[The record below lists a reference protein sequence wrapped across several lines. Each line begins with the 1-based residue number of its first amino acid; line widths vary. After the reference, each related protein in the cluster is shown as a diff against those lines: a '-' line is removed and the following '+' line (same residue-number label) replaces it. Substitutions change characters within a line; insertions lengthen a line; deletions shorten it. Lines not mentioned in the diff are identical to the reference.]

1 MGKVNVLVARL
12 EFALPTQSQTPQLVK
27 KPYATAIRPNRSV
40 THILVVDDEPLIAQ
54 SISDLLT
61 LANSYKVSIA
71 AGGRDALTKIEA
83 SINSAPYSF
92 DLVLLDIDMPLVSG
106 LDVLKWIRKHPRLH
120 SMRVLML
127 TGIADKRDMVNALS
141 EGADD
146 YITKP
151 YHPQELLARIKTTLR
166 TQQLEKQLAR
176 QSSQLAM
183 LNTITNTISK
193 RLELKEL
200 LQASVNG
207 VRELLEVEVTAVF
220 MQDSF
225 DRKRLRCQHLKADRG
240 VALTPADYGLIP
252 IGRGVISKAFTQRTT
267 HCVNEAITDTR
278 FDPTIDAPKG
288 YRIANI
294 ITAAIYMR
302 GHPIGVLVAINKRRG
317 TFEESD
323 ADLFVS
329 LAGTMSQALE
339 NTYLF
344 SSVQTRQVELLE
356 NRNGLQ
362 SIIDSIQHP
371 IYTINKRY
379 EVVSINSQAD
389 AFASTAV
396 TEDKSRVGSVCYE
409 TFFNR
414 TSPCTQCQ
422 VADLLKSSQ
431 QTHWS
436 IRQMQEDY
444 FPTEWDIGAYP
455 MAGKKENSPVAVLVW
470 QDRTE
475 EKRLEESL
483 HRAAKLSAVGHLAAG
498 VAHEI
503 NNPLTVIK
511 TGAEMLKD
519 VITPDMGDDYELVE
533 WINNATDRATKVVR
547 GLLDF
552 ARQSSYNFQLGKAE
566 ASINST
572 IELVAYQMRK
582 GNVEIIREYG
592 ETLPEVMASWEHL
605 KTVWLNILLNAR
617 DALES
622 REGDRQMHIVTRL
635 SANKEYVQVLFNDN
649 GVGIAEQ
656 QLAHIFEPF
665 FTTKDP
671 GKGTGLGL
679 ATSHRIIDRHAA
691 EISVTSELGTGTT
704 FLISLPI
711 NETAHLSA
719 EKELIPT
726 VLQG

>member
-1 MGKVNVLVARL
+1 MSKTSRLVAQL
-12 EFALPTQSQTPQLVK
+12 EFALPTQSPSPQPIN
-27 KPYATAIRPNRSV
+27 KPFDTALRPKRNL

-54 SISDLLT
+54 SIADLLT
-61 LANSYKVSIA
+61 LANAYTVTIA

-83 SINSAPYSF
+83 TVATALHPF
-92 DLVLLDIDMPLVSG
+92 DLVLLDIDMPMVSG
-106 LDVLKWIRKHPRLH
+106 LDVLKWIRQHPRLS

-127 TGIADKRDMVNALS
+127 TGIADKRDMINALS

-183 LNTITNTISK
+183 LNTITNTITK

-207 VRELLEVEVTAVF
+207 VRELLEVAVTAVF

-240 VALTPADYGLIP
+240 VVLTPADYASIP

-278 FDPTIDAPKG
+278 FDPTVDAPKG
-288 YRIANI
+288 YRINNI
-294 ITAAIYMR
+294 MTASIYMR
-302 GHPIGVLVAINKRRG
+302 GHPIGVLVAINKRHG

-344 SSVQTRQVELLE
+344 SSVQTRQIELLE
-356 NRNGLQ
+356 NRNALQ
-362 SIIDSIQHP
+362 SIIDGIQHP

-379 EVVSINSQAD
+379 EIVSSNAQANT
-389 AFASTAV
+389 FASPTASKDE
-396 TEDKSRVGSVCYE
+396 TRVGKVCYE
-409 TFFNR
+409 TFFKRN
-414 TSPCTQCQ
+414 TPCKECQ
-422 VADLLKSSQ
+422 VATLLSSAQ

-436 IRQMQEDY
+436 IRQMREDY
-444 FPTEWDIGAYP
+444 FPVEWDIGAHP
-455 MAGKKENSPVAVLVW
+455 MAGKKEDAPVAVVVW

-475 EKRLEESL
+475 EKRLENSL
-483 HRAAKLSAVGHLAAG
+483 HRAAKLSAVGQLAAG

-519 VITPDMGDDYELVE
+519 VITPEMGDDYELVE

-552 ARQSSYNFQLGKAE
+552 ARQSSYNFQLGQVKT
-566 ASINST
+566 SIEST

-582 GNVEIIREYG
+582 GNVEIVREYG
-592 ETLPEVMASWEHL
+592 EDVPQVMASWEHL

-617 DALES
+617 
-622 REGDRQMHIVTRL
+622 
-635 SANKEYVQVLFNDN
+635 
-649 GVGIAEQ
+649 
-656 QLAHIFEPF
+656 
-665 FTTKDP
+665 
-671 GKGTGLGL
+671 
-679 ATSHRIIDRHAA
+679 
-691 EISVTSELGTGTT
+691 
-704 FLISLPI
+704 
-711 NETAHLSA
+711 
-719 EKELIPT
+719 
-726 VLQG
+726 